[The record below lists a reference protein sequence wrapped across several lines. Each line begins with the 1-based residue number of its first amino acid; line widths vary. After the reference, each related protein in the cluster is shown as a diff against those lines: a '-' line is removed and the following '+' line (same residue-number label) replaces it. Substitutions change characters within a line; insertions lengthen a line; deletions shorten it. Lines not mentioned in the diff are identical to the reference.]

1 MGDRINA
8 VTAERTTPQQA
19 TGTQPHATHS
29 SVARDRLCH
38 VIRTRGVKPAAAR
51 K

>member
-19 TGTQPHATHS
+19 TGTKPHATHS
-29 SVARDRLCH
+29 SVARDRLGH
-38 VIRTRGVKPAAAR
+38 VIRT
-51 K
+51 